1 MNYGFTVIK
10 GVTQWQYLYVHRC
23 SEYSYLYVYS
33 DLNSKWVWHQ
43 SCCFFFNR
51 NFTTTAPETLE
62 NLGFFFFFKRST
74 VSRVCELW
82 QFIIT
87 RIHDCSL
94 EMCLGQFYHACS
106 YYFCFYLLAIFSNK
120 FSYFYFSSYK
130 QTGSFI
136 WATTTL
142 SKHLLRM
149 NEWTLWRHHT
159 TMLTASSHL

>member
-1 MNYGFTVIK
+1 MAISVCASVLWIFLSVCVFRFKLKMGMA
-10 GVTQWQYLYVHRC
+10 
-23 SEYSYLYVYS
+23 SEL
-33 DLNSKWVWHQ
+33 LF
-43 SCCFFFNR
+43 FFFNR